1 MIERKTIGKENLT
14 IDTTQSRSPG
24 WQGDEQDDRLRQSIE
39 NTGILSALLV
49 RPIESTS
56 YEPKSEADYA
66 IIAGSRRYRA
76 GRKAGKREF
85 PCKVVDVD
93 DIQAAILSYKEN
105 EERKDLTLGEK
116 ADSMK
121 LQYEALRPAPP
132 DDGVWRCPEKDC
144 RNVSDSSLGLEQ
156 HLQEKHVSGE
166 MGIYEDDHSCPPV
179 TNEQAKK
186 KLAKKHFP
194 DLFEADESVSGVN
207 RVGRL
212 IKLASLPFELRA
224 LYKDPEDRTDDEK
237 AMLEKNGIPVDR
249 VLTGFEG
256 ASASVLS
263 LHEELQSVDGV
274 DETECVLETVA
285 ELDKGQESRLLGDR
299 IRAVRD
305 DVIDQVDASESAA
318 ETQQVVS
325 DTIQRHKNTLIEQ
338 TDGISDTLTGRLGFT
353 FSNNKYSVY
362 HARAKER
369 AKADYH
375 SEVVRDV
382 YEEWLE
388 NEAEENGW

>member
-49 RPIESTS
+49 RPIESAS

-105 EERKDLTLGEK
+105 EERKDLTLAEK

-132 DDGVWRCPEKDC
+132 DDGVWQCPEDGC
-144 RNVSDSSLGLEQ
+144 QTERPGSEALERHIQ
-156 HLQEKHVSGE
+156 SGHIDKKRGVYKHSQ
-166 MGIYEDDHSCPPV
+166 STRAV
-179 TNEQAKK
+179 TDQQALK
-186 KLAKKHFP
+186 KLAHKHFP
-194 DLFEADESVSGVN
+194 DCFDSDGKGGVKRVSK
-207 RVGRL
+207 L
-212 IKLASLPFELRA
+212 IKIAALPPDLRA
-224 LYKDPEDRTDDEK
+224 LYKDPEDRTDAEK
-237 AMLEKNGIPVDR
+237 ARLDKKGIPPDR
-249 VLTGFEG
+249 VLSEYGG
-256 ASASVLS
+256 ASTSVLS
-263 LHEELQSVDGV
+263 LHGELQSVDGV
-274 DETECVLETVA
+274 DASERVLETVA
-285 ELDKGQESRLLGDR
+285 ELDKGQESKQLGDR
-299 IRAVRD
+299 ISAVRD

-325 DTIQRHKNTLIEQ
+325 DTIQKHKQTLIKQ
-338 TDGISDTLTGRLGFT
+338 TDGISDTLTSQLGFKL
-353 FSNNKYSVY
+353 SNNKYSVY